1 MIDTHGIRIP
11 ASLVP
16 HAFVDYDMEAQQILG
31 FTFPLPDGFEVPPL
45 TAAMLVAME
54 LAECRFVIDPQH
66 AETLD
71 AAAAIVL
78 MRAAIDAPETLFDLT
93 ADPKALRRQAA
104 AWLSG
109 HARALSDVCEL
120 VVRWIC
126 EVPFYGYFMRPGAA
140 SGGGRPKEFWF
151 DGAFAGGLLA
161 PAAKAL
167 ATPVCEVMWHTPLCL
182 VWHTVAQQEGA
193 LTGKPVDRPPDLAAL
208 DRLMEEAA
216 AREDRG
222 ELHPWQ
228 IQAPD
233 AYGLTERQVRANPAL
248 IGVFAQILSDHHAV
262 KCSQSAENAPL
273 SAVAEQDGKS
283 PAPDVIP
290 SSDRPGFVFG
300 DAPDGAASMKTA
312 PSVYAVADPSGAR
325 NALPTITV
333 TPSASAAERTAAV
346 QGLPPSVSEAERT
359 AAVQDLSWGPPAE
372 RADFDGAGACTCC
385 RPGMRA
391 ESITIHV

>member
-31 FTFPLPDGFEVPPL
+31 FAFRLPDGFAVPPL
-45 TAAMLVAME
+45 APAMLVAME

-66 AETLD
+66 AEMLD

-78 MRAAIDAPETLFDLT
+78 MRAAIDAPETLYDLT
-93 ADPKALRRQAA
+93 ADPKALRREAA

-109 HARALSDVCEL
+109 HARALSDVYEL
-120 VVRWIC
+120 VVRWVC

-140 SGGGRPKEFWF
+140 SSGGRPKEFWF
-151 DGAFAGGLLA
+151 DGAFAGGLIA

-182 VWHTVAQQEGA
+182 VWHAVAQQEGA

-248 IGVFAQILSDHHAV
+248 IGVFAQILSDHHAA
-262 KCSQSAENAPL
+262 KCAQSAGNATL
-273 SAVAEQDGKS
+273 DAVAEQDGKS
-283 PAPDVIP
+283 PASDGIP
-290 SSDRPGFVFG
+290 PSDRPGFVSG
-300 DAPDGAASMKTA
+300 DATREPLSQEPKPGIPLCVPVPLDGRDVRPA
-312 PSVYAVADPSGAR
+312 
-325 NALPTITV
+325 ITV
-333 TPSASAAERTAAV
+333 TSCASGAAH
-346 QGLPPSVSEAERT
+346 S
-359 AAVQDLSWGPPAE
+359 
-372 RADFDGAGACTCC
+372 DGAGACTCC
-385 RPGMRA
+385 RPDMRA